1 MNNDALASHIGY
13 VNPKIQDDKRLH
25 AVQLPTRL
33 DESHVVLRILEKR
46 WTSARDT
53 FTPSPLASSIMAS
66 GVNMGMSSMRVK
78 ACTAKTFSRS
88 V

>member
-1 MNNDALASHIGY
+1 MTKDYMQFSFPPNSMRATSSFAYL
-13 VNPKIQDDKRLH
+13 K
-25 AVQLPTRL
+25 T
-33 DESHVVLRILEKR
+33 R

-78 ACTAKTFSRS
+78 ACAAKTFSRS